1 MKTFL
6 FSLCLILI
14 VLYVQAS
21 NQDDSSLLRARDDV
35 MPLIPER
42 LLQKRDTRRKKSSKK
57 SKKKQKKKARQN
69 KKGKRKSLKK
79 ARKGKTSKNRKTKL
93 RRKTQLR
100 ISRCNK
106 ANNQR
111 KAQTWWNSNNN
122 AIKIYNNLKN
132 KEENAQSE
140 KTLKMFTSAAKL
152 LEDVTDNGASC
163 KGGDPDPEVN
173 AALETL
179 RTCQTSALASCSP
192 IPEFNKDDAEACK
205 TNLEIVKDECIK
217 EEEACCDFP
226 SETLRNCNLGNV
238 ESDGSGKVDELRS
251 LQKNCLNKTLP
262 GSFRNCLGLVKDSAG
277 LALKCLK
284 EESECKPET
293 TTASSPT
300 NTITATTTTTA
311 APTVK
316 TEEVFEEDGVVYR
329 QNIEYDPNTK
339 EATITVPAHLDR
351 IAISVVVGEEKTTV
365 VSDTSCVVEDTP
377 SDLDVTSFGRRTRQA
392 SEDGEITPS
401 KPKKFK
407 VYTDLGEMTSEE
419 QAQLSEGTKNA
430 CKGKPIH
437 KTKIEEVDEA
447 TFNQLKRNNSLTIST
462 ARNDIN
468 NLGRQNTCSDTR
480 VITGQNMCFRI
491 M

>member
-6 FSLCLILI
+6 FSLCLILT

-21 NQDDSSLLRARDDV
+21 NQDDYSSLQARDDV
-35 MPLIPER
+35 MPLDSER
-42 LLQKRDTRRKKSSKK
+42 LLRKRDARRKKSN
-57 SKKKQKKKARQN
+57 KKQKKKARQN

-79 ARKGKTSKNRKTKL
+79 AKKGKTSKNRKTKL

-100 ISRCNK
+100 NSRCNK

-226 SETLRNCNLGNV
+226 SETVKNCNLGNV

-284 EESECKPET
+284 EESDCNPET
-293 TTASSPT
+293 TTASSQT
-300 NTITATTTTTA
+300 NTTSTT
-311 APTVK
+311 TVK
-316 TEEVFEEDGVVYR
+316 TEEVFEENGVVYR
-329 QNIEYDPNTK
+329 QSIEYDPNTK

-392 SEDGEITPS
+392 SKDGEITPS

-407 VYTDLGEMTSEE
+407 VYTDLGEMTADE

-447 TFNQLKRNNSLTIST
+447 TFNQLKGNNSLTIST

-468 NLGRQNTCSDTR
+468 NLGRQNTCSDMR
-480 VITGQNMCFRI
+480 VITGQNMCLI